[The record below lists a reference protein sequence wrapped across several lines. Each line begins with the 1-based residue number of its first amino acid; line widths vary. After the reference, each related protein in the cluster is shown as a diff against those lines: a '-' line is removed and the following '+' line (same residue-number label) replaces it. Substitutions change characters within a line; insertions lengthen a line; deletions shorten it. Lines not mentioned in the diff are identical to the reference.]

1 MGGHFVRLKSLP
13 GGWRREKG
21 EQTVEAMVSQR
32 AREEI
37 RGQFSEVSRGSRGGG
52 GGWVSG
58 GSSVEAWDR
67 ATPPLLQ
74 HHTHTSLS
82 NTNERVT
89 NDRTY
94 KSHLQRTRAAHL
106 RYDKVARVLQLAY
119 RCLLSAAWRA
129 QFARVAS
136 SLVHT
141 LTRDWPVRCH
151 LARMVA
157 IELQRN
163 PRHLKVYFLYYQS
176 STNSCLLVVHYKC

>member
-1 MGGHFVRLKSLP
+1 M
-13 GGWRREKG
+13 
-21 EQTVEAMVSQR
+21 
-32 AREEI
+32 
-37 RGQFSEVSRGSRGGG
+37 
-52 GGWVSG
+52 SG
-58 GSSVEAWDR
+58 GSSVEALDR

-74 HHTHTSLS
+74 HHTQTSLS
-82 NTNERVT
+82 NTHERVT

-163 PRHLKVYFLYYQS
+163 PRHLKVYFIYY
-176 STNSCLLVVHYKC
+176 